1 MRYLSVVEKIALHV
15 SWLKP
20 CDTSMFR
27 TVLCLSDQLTQQII
41 YPQPK
46 VQVSGIDESR
56 STEKAA
62 GGGGG
67 NQTRTETKIKQNYNP
82 LLAAQI

>member
-1 MRYLSVVEKIALHV
+1 
-15 SWLKP
+15 
-20 CDTSMFR
+20 MFR

-56 STEKAA
+56 STEKA
-62 GGGGG
+62 GGGGE
-67 NQTRTETKIKQNYNP
+67 NEETKHEP
-82 LLAAQI
+82 EQI

>member
-56 STEKAA
+56 STEKA
-62 GGGGG
+62 GGGRRRKPNT
-67 NQTRTETKIKQNYNP
+67 NQNKDKTK
-82 LLAAQI
+82 L

>member
-1 MRYLSVVEKIALHV
+1 
-15 SWLKP
+15 
-20 CDTSMFR
+20 MFR
-27 TVLCLSDQLTQQII
+27 TVII

-62 GGGGG
+62 GGKE
-67 NQTRTETKIKQNYNP
+67 ETKHEPKQR
-82 LLAAQI
+82 

>member
-1 MRYLSVVEKIALHV
+1 
-15 SWLKP
+15 
-20 CDTSMFR
+20 MFR

-56 STEKAA
+56 STEKA
-62 GGGGG
+62 GGGRRRKPNT
-67 NQTRTETKIKQNYNP
+67 NQNKDKTK
-82 LLAAQI
+82 L

>member
-1 MRYLSVVEKIALHV
+1 
-15 SWLKP
+15 
-20 CDTSMFR
+20 MFR

-62 GGGGG
+62 GGKK
-67 NQTRTETKIKQNYNP
+67 ETKHEPKQR
-82 LLAAQI
+82 

>member
-1 MRYLSVVEKIALHV
+1 
-15 SWLKP
+15 
-20 CDTSMFR
+20 MFR

-56 STEKAA
+56 STEKA
-62 GGGGG
+62 GGEKE
-67 NQTRTETKIKQNYNP
+67 ETKHEPEQR
-82 LLAAQI
+82 